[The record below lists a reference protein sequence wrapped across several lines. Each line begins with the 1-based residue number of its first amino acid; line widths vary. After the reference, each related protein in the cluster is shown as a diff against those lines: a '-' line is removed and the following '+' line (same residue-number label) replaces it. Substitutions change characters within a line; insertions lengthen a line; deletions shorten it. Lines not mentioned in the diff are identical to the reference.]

1 MSKKPENSLP
11 RRTLNFLHE
20 WESFRFS
27 RKPHSM
33 MLMVILFVN
42 VLLVLLAA
50 WVISAFAVPGNE
62 NTGFFTAVYHT
73 FTMIL
78 DAGCIES
85 VITDLSGANL
95 FLIIF
100 CLVVIVV
107 CMITFTGALIGYATN
122 VVSNLIENAN
132 ANSIKLRISGHV
144 AVLGW
149 NTRASEIIN
158 DLLYC
163 RTWQKVV
170 VLSEGNREAIL
181 DEINERLADTIE
193 RENAALE
200 ESVRQMPRLK
210 KFFYMHKHKLRN
222 NVAVVVREGDVFS
235 AVHLNNIQLNK
246 AKSII
251 ILGKDLR
258 SAIREGASSDEETE
272 KGDNRTVKTLIQV
285 VDIASNVLSADNQK
299 VVVEIENE
307 WTGDLVDKIIRA
319 KLNLDKC
326 RVVPFRVHTV
336 MGQLLSQFSLMPEL
350 NKVYSSLFS
359 NKGTSFFARS
369 QARPASDIDFAETY
383 LNTHRRAL
391 PLLFIKDEMTR
402 EDFFYYMADSD
413 KDIDIASDRAMG
425 TCPVGLNKDYWLPE
439 KHVLILGSNSKI
451 SNVMDGYE
459 NFCSEWTNEKHPQ
472 IVHVT
477 VVDDEEK
484 LQREN
489 FYSRYKFVENCV
501 PARIIERDKIADII
515 KDFVYEHPDN
525 SSILILS
532 DDTVPDDDID
542 AKMMTFL
549 IYAKDVIN
557 RARVNKRNVNFNVD
571 IIAEVMDPRHV
582 DLVRSYDVD
591 NVVISNRYISKMVT
605 QISEDFARY
614 NLYAD
619 IMDYDDMETAVYDG
633 IEIYIKKAGEY
644 FSELPPKNTPVD
656 TVIRSVYEASRRFW
670 GSEMDFAMLLG
681 YIDTRGKVTL
691 FGGARDQ
698 QTVTLTA
705 EDKLIVFSNH

>member
-1 MSKKPENSLP
+1 MSRKSENSLP

-33 MLMVILFVN
+33 MLMLILYVN

-50 WVISAFAVPGNE
+50 WVISAVAMPNSG
-62 NTGFFTAVYHT
+62 NTGFFTAVYNT

-85 VITDLSGANL
+85 VITDPAGANI

-170 VLSEGNREAIL
+170 VLSEGNREEIL
-181 DEINERLADTIE
+181 EEINERLADTIE

-210 KFFYMHKHKLRN
+210 KFFYMQKHKLRN

-258 SAIREGASSDEETE
+258 SAIREGASADEETE

-285 VDIASNVLSADNQK
+285 VDIASDVMSADNQK

-307 WTGDLVDKIIRA
+307 WTGDLVEKIIRA

-489 FYSRYKFVENCV
+489 FYSQYKFVENCV

-619 IMDYDDMETAVYDG
+619 ILDYDDMETAVYDG